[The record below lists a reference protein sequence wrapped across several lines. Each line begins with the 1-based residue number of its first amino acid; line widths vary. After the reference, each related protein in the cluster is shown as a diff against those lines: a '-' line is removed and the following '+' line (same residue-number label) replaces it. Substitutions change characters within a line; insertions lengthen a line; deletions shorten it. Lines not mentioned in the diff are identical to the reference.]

1 MNKKKENILFPLV
14 GSFAV
19 LAHKMNNY
27 EHKDDLDIKLYETER
42 RIKEQFE
49 KRLNEALQ
57 KMKEEIYLEVSKKIM
72 SEIVNNLENSWINID
87 DDCLKSSHF

>member
-14 GSFAV
+14 GKFAV

-49 KRLNEALQ
+49 KRLNEL
-57 KMKEEIYLEVSKKIM
+57 KEEIYLEVSKKIM
-72 SEIVNNLENSWINID
+72 SDIVNNLENSWINID
-87 DDCLKSSHF
+87 ADSVKSSHF